1 MIYKLST
8 ISAPIT
14 PWDTSVTTTVRD
26 PKASRSSL
34 KKKKGKKFECYN
46 ILYTKFHVSAVGGR
60 GVSVAARE
68 RQASAQS
75 SSQVPEKTK
84 ILRKTCF

>member
-34 KKKKGKKFECYN
+34 KKKKGKKMCYN
-46 ILYTKFHVSAVGGR
+46 ILYTKFHVSAAGGR

-75 SSQVPEKTK
+75 SSQTPETTK